1 MRVANARCTLW
12 QMKNEIRQL
21 MNEVEAELAS
31 AGVGKVNWA
40 NVLGAKTPLAF
51 EDWTAKI
58 LLAEKVRVRKEK
70 MDNAC
75 VA

>member
-1 MRVANARCTLW
+1 
-12 QMKNEIRQL
+12 

-58 LLAEKVRVRKEK
+58 LLAEKVRIRKEK